1 MKDKRFTAITFMG
14 RELEFRV
21 TEDNEIYSE
30 SFSFNVPIKRL
41 IFKPNLYFVFD
52 GGIGFDLDTIA
63 RDTRSVK
70 DLVQYF
76 IIDDDLLLELVVAD
90 KIRYSTDMAFLY
102 GFNPIYAY
110 DRCDNKRAFKH
121 VKDESKILSLQKRGI
136 FN

>member
-1 MKDKRFTAITFMG
+1 MKDRFFKAITFMG

-21 TEDNEIYSE
+21 TEDNEIISE

-41 IFKPNLYFVFD
+41 ILKPNLEFICE
-52 GGIGFDLDTIA
+52 GRIGFDLDGIA
-63 RDTRSVK
+63 RSTRSVK

-76 IIDDDLLLELVVAD
+76 IIDEDLLLELVSLD

-102 GFNPIYAY
+102 GFNPDFAY
-110 DRCDNKRAFKH
+110 DRRENTRAFKH